1 MFVVIVLI
9 YVFMPF
15 LSYIFFLIFTNVF
28 VLLFNVF
35 TNVFVLLLGDSRIT
49 GKYKK
54 ELDSELVEKFAR
66 HRYHMGNYMV
76 KLQMVPTGSRDET
89 DTLLCWVSANIVNCV
104 CLLRSLKKTHTFSI
118 HLGIEEIST
127 NPVCPPRHG
136 RGNAPCR
143 RMDSFTSQASH
154 ASHH

>member
-1 MFVVIVLI
+1 MHSYVCCCSFDKCFHAVLK
-9 YVFMPF
+9 
-15 LSYIFFLIFTNVF
+15 LHFFLIFTNVF

-89 DTLLCWVSANIVNCV
+89 DTLLCWVSANIVNCI
-104 CLLRSLKKTHTFSI
+104 CLL
-118 HLGIEEIST
+118 
-127 NPVCPPRHG
+127 
-136 RGNAPCR
+136 
-143 RMDSFTSQASH
+143 
-154 ASHH
+154 

>member
-1 MFVVIVLI
+1 M
-9 YVFMPF
+9 
-15 LSYIFFLIFTNVF
+15 
-28 VLLFNVF
+28 LLFNVF

-89 DTLLCWVSANIVNCV
+89 DTLLCWVSANIVNCI
-104 CLLRSLKKTHTFSI
+104 CLL
-118 HLGIEEIST
+118 
-127 NPVCPPRHG
+127 
-136 RGNAPCR
+136 
-143 RMDSFTSQASH
+143 
-154 ASHH
+154 

>member
-1 MFVVIVLI
+1 MFVVVVLI
-9 YVFMPF
+9 NVFMPF

-35 TNVFVLLLGDSRIT
+35 TNFFVLLLGDSRIT

-66 HRYHMGNYMV
+66 HRYHMGRYMV

-89 DTLLCWVSANIVNCV
+89 DTLLCWVSANVVNYI
-104 CLLRSLKKTHTFSI
+104 CLLGKCKY
-118 HLGIEEIST
+118 
-127 NPVCPPRHG
+127 C
-136 RGNAPCR
+136 
-143 RMDSFTSQASH
+143 
-154 ASHH
+154 